1 MYAELHLHTNYSFQ
15 EGASSIGEIVGQA
28 AGLGYQVLAV
38 TDHDNLCGA
47 VEFAEA
53 CHSQYLIP
61 TAVRLKPVLSLSNGP
76 VLSSGRRSRVSTA
89 SDLSNG
95 PVLGPS
101 SLPRCPSPPAPLPQG
116 EGRPKAGVRDFG
128 GYSAGDNQH
137 ERFHGRTKGRWRK
150 VLEILDT
157 WRIDDEWWRKQP
169 VSRLYYR
176 VVLEDGTMAGL
187 FKDLIGGQWYQLPG
201 RRGDGAK
208 FWRS

>member
-1 MYAELHLHTNYSFQ
+1 MVADT
-15 EGASSIGEIVGQA
+15 GATPRPSGIRPLDAPQLVQVDVGEDG
-28 AGLGYQVLAV
+28 
-38 TDHDNLCGA
+38 
-47 VEFAEA
+47 
-53 CHSQYLIP
+53 IP
-61 TAVRLKPVLSLSNGP
+61 TAVRLKP

-89 SDLSNG
+89 SDLSNA

-101 SLPRCPSPPAPLPQG
+101 SLPRCPSPPAPLPEG
-116 EGRPKAGVRDFG
+116 EGRPKAGVRGIGD
-128 GYSAGDNQH
+128 YSAGENQH

-187 FKDLIGGQWYQLPG
+187 FKDLIGGQWYQQ
-201 RRGDGAK
+201 RV
-208 FWRS
+208 